1 MTNLLRK
8 RILMTFASALLVP
21 VTISYGATALN
32 TPGTVS
38 DTTNGVAI
46 GTSSNSLGS
55 GVAIGKA
62 ANAVTSGSI
71 AIGENSVAG
80 KDNMDSSQDPHN
92 RTTVGKMNNIAIGS
106 GATATGGRVISIGEN
121 AGNYTTDNWNI
132 QNVNV
137 GTNAGSGSKRDF
149 SVAIG
154 YNAGYISTAALQTTQ
169 LAVADGNRTP
179 SVYIG
184 KEAGMDTVSYGNIGI
199 GEKAGKGLSSAST
212 GRSIMIGISAGEGVS

>member
-106 GATATGGRVISIGEN
+106 GATATGGRVNLLVKMQATILL
-121 AGNYTTDNWNI
+121 T
-132 QNVNV
+132 
-137 GTNAGSGSKRDF
+137 
-149 SVAIG
+149 
-154 YNAGYISTAALQTTQ
+154 
-169 LAVADGNRTP
+169 
-179 SVYIG
+179 
-184 KEAGMDTVSYGNIGI
+184 IGI
-199 GEKAGKGLSSAST
+199 FKMLMLAQMRVLALNV
-212 GRSIMIGISAGEGVS
+212 ILV